1 MDTPLRVLFVAAS
14 ASDAGPLQEEL
25 ARAGLEVSWEVA
37 CNAAEMQTA
46 LGQEGWD
53 LVLSDYE
60 IPGFGALPALA
71 LAEAAGVDVP
81 FLVVSDAAGEDNR
94 ERVLRA
100 GARNCVAR
108 GSLPGLASSVEREL
122 AESRLR
128 RERRRARQALS
139 ESESRFHALAETTSD
154 AILTADG
161 HGRIVFANRAAER
174 VFGQP
179 VAAIVGR
186 PIERLV
192 PGVLALAAAADGE
205 PAPYG
210 PVEEHVGVH
219 ASGREFPLQLSIGS
233 LTRDG
238 RRFATVV
245 ARDVTERRTAEKALR
260 ESEERFRVVAQ
271 ISSDLV
277 YEWNIETGEVVFF
290 HARPGSSRGVSS
302 TREEWEKL
310 LHPEDRDRVVAS
322 MRRTLETDH
331 PFLEEYRIVLASGSV
346 RVRVGYGKVLRD
358 GEGRPLK
365 WIGVNKD
372 VTEQHRIQNALK
384 ESEQKLRTLVT
395 NVPVVLF
402 AIDRHGTFTHSEGKG
417 LESLGLEPGEVVG
430 KSVWDLYRKYP
441 DVLEHVR
448 RALSGDA
455 HTATVRLGGISF
467 ETRYAPYRDADGG
480 VVGVIGVATDVTEQR
495 RADQALHSS
504 ELRYRTLFERNL
516 AGVFRSTLEGR
527 ILECNES
534 FARIFGYASPEEALH
549 KPALDFYLRPGDR
562 KTFLTRLSE
571 RHTVSNLE
579 MCARRRDGT
588 PVWVLENAT
597 LVEGPDGAHSL
608 IEGTVID
615 ITERKRAEEQV
626 KHLAFHDALTGLP
639 NRLLLNDRLTV
650 ALAQAHR
657 SRQKLALLFLDL
669 DRFKIINDSLG
680 HTVGD
685 ELLRRVAERL
695 HACVREG
702 DTVARLGGDEFVILV
717 TRISSDSDAD
727 TIAHKVLAAVRLP
740 FGVEQR
746 DFFLTTSVGVSLYPA
761 DGIDAETL
769 LQNADTAMYR
779 AKEQGRDNYQLY
791 APAMN
796 SRAAE
801 RLSLENRLRQALQN
815 EELVLHYQ
823 PIVDLRNGRVRG
835 AEALLRWRHPE
846 RGLLA
851 PAEFIPLA
859 EVSGL
864 ISPIGRWVLQTACA
878 QAREWQT
885 LGNPRFTM
893 SVNLSPR
900 QFLQTDLVSQ
910 VADALSSNGLDAGS
924 LDLEITESNAMENAE
939 ITVNTLWELRR
950 LGVGISMDDFG
961 TGYSSLNYL
970 KRFPIDRVKLDRSFV
985 RDVVTNPEDGAIVR
999 AVISMAHTLRLVV
1012 VAEGVENQ
1020 DQLAFLRQHRCDE
1033 MQGFLFSPP
1042 VEPEEFQKLLIR
1054 RQPLPAIA

>member
-1 MDTPLRVLFVAAS
+1 VDTPLRVLFVAAS
-14 ASDAGPLQEEL
+14 AAGAGPLLREL
-25 ARAGLEVSWEVA
+25 ARAGLEVSWEIVRD
-37 CNAAEMQTA
+37 AAEMMTA
-46 LGQEGWD
+46 LGQEEWD
-53 LVLSDYE
+53 LVLSDDE
-60 IPGFGALPALA
+60 IPGFGALPALM
-71 LAEAAGVDVP
+71 LTRAAGLDVP
-81 FLVVSDAAGEDNR
+81 FLVVSDAMGEERR
-94 ERVLRA
+94 ECLLRE
-100 GARNCVAR
+100 GARKCLAKS
-108 GSLPGLASSVEREL
+108 SLPELASHVEREL
-122 AESRLR
+122 ASSRLR
-128 RERRRARQALS
+128 RERRRSRQALA
-139 ESESRFHALAETTSD
+139 ESESRFRALSEIASD
-154 AILTADG
+154 AILTADD
-161 HGRIVFANRAAER
+161 HGRIVFANRAAEA

-192 PGVLALAAAADGE
+192 PGVLALAAAVEDT
-205 PAPYG
+205 PSPDG
-210 PVEEHVGVH
+210 PVGEQVGVH
-219 ASGREFPLQLSIGS
+219 ASGREIPLELTIGS

-238 RRFATVV
+238 RRFTTVL
-245 ARDVTERRTAEKALR
+245 ARDVTERRNSERALR
-260 ESEERFRVVAQ
+260 ESEERFRVAAQ

-277 YEWNIETGEVVFF
+277 YEWNIETGDVVFL
-290 HARPGSSRGVSS
+290 HGNARGLPS
-302 TREEWEKL
+302 TRKEWEKL
-310 LHPEDRDRVVAS
+310 VHPEDRDRVLISV
-322 MRRTLETDH
+322 RRTLETDH
-331 PFLEEYRIVLASGSV
+331 PFLEEYRIVLADGSI
-346 RVRVGYGKVLRD
+346 RVRLGYGKVLRD

-372 VTEQHRIQNALK
+372 VTERRRTQNALK
-384 ESEQKLRTLVT
+384 DSEEKLRTLVA

-402 AIDRHGTFTHSEGKG
+402 AIDRNGIFTHSEGKG

-455 HTATVRLGGISF
+455 HTATVRLGEISF
-467 ETRYAPYRDADGG
+467 ETRYAPYCDTDG
-480 VVGVIGVATDVTEQR
+480 VVAGVIGVATDVTEQR

-516 AGVFRSTLEGR
+516 AGVFRSTLDGR

-534 FARIFGYASPEEALH
+534 FARIFGYVSPEEALH
-549 KPALDFYLRPGDR
+549 KPALDFYLRPADR

-571 RHTVSNLE
+571 RHMVSNHE

-657 SRQKLALLFLDL
+657 SRQKLAILYLDV
-669 DRFKIINDSLG
+669 DRFKVINDSLG

-695 HACVREG
+695 RACVREG
-702 DTVARLGGDEFVILV
+702 DTVSRLGGDEFVILV
-717 TRISSDSDAD
+717 SRISSDGAAD
-727 TIAHKVLAAVRLP
+727 TIAQKVLAAVRLP

-746 DFFLTTSVGVSLYPA
+746 DFFLTASVGVSLYPT

-769 LQNADTAMYR
+769 VQNADTAMYR

-796 SRAAE
+796 ARAAD

-815 EELVLHYQ
+815 DELVLHYQ

-846 RGLLA
+846 RGLLP
-851 PAEFIPLA
+851 PAEFISLA

-864 ISPIGRWVLQTACA
+864 ISSIGRWVLQTACA
-878 QAREWQT
+878 QAREWQIQ
-885 LGNPRFTM
+885 GNPRFTM

-910 VADALSSNGLDAGS
+910 VADALSSNGLDPGS
-924 LDLEITESNAMENAE
+924 LDLEITESSAMENAAV
-939 ITVNTLWELRR
+939 TVNTLWELRR

-985 RDVVTNPEDGAIVR
+985 RDVVTNPEDAAIVR

-1012 VAEGVENQ
+1012 AAEGVENEE
-1020 DQLAFLRQHRCDE
+1020 QLAFLRQHRCDE

-1042 VEPEEFQKLLIR
+1042 VEAEEFQKLLNL
-1054 RQPLPAIA
+1054 RQALPAIA

>member
-1 MDTPLRVLFVAAS
+1 VDTPLRVLFVAAS
-14 ASDAGPLQEEL
+14 ATDAGPLIEEL
-25 ARAGLEVSWEVA
+25 ARNGLEVSGEVV
-37 CNAAEMQTA
+37 CTAADLQAA
-46 LGQEGWD
+46 LRREEWD
-53 LVLSDYE
+53 LVLSYDE
-60 IPGFGALPALA
+60 IPGFGAFPALT
-71 LAEAAGVDVP
+71 LTRAAGLDVP
-81 FLVVSDAAGEDNR
+81 FLVVSDGMGHDRR
-94 ERVLRA
+94 ESLLRA
-100 GARNCVAR
+100 GARKCLAK
-108 GSLPGLASSVEREL
+108 GPLPETASHVEREL
-122 AESRLR
+122 AGSRLQ
-128 RERRRARQALS
+128 RERRRARRALA
-139 ESESRFHALAETTSD
+139 ESESRFHALAETAND

-161 HGRIVFANRAAER
+161 HGRIVFANRAAEG

-186 PIERLV
+186 PIERLI
-192 PGVLALAAAADGE
+192 PGVLALAAGAEGAPSPDGPVGEHAGIHADG
-205 PAPYG
+205 
-210 PVEEHVGVH
+210 
-219 ASGREFPLQLSIGS
+219 REIPLQLSLGS

-238 RRFATVV
+238 RRFTTFV
-245 ARDVTERRTAEKALR
+245 ARDVSERRNAERALR
-260 ESEERFRVVAQ
+260 ESEERFRVAAQ

-277 YEWNIETGEVVFF
+277 YEWNIETGDVLFL
-290 HARPGSSRGVSS
+290 HGSSRGLPS
-302 TREEWEKL
+302 TREAWEKL
-310 LHPEDRDRVVAS
+310 VHPEDRDRVLGS
-322 MRRTLETDH
+322 MRRTLETDDA
-331 PFLEEYRIVLASGSV
+331 FLEEYRIVLADGSI

-372 VTEQHRIQNALK
+372 VTERRRTQNALK
-384 ESEQKLRTLVT
+384 DSEQKLRTLVA
-395 NVPVVLF
+395 NVPVGLF
-402 AIDRHGTFTHSEGKG
+402 AIDRNGIFTHSEGKG
-417 LESLGLEPGEVVG
+417 LEPLGLEPGEVVG
-430 KSVWDLYRKYP
+430 KSVWDLYREYP
-441 DVLEHVR
+441 DVLEHMR

-455 HTATVRLGGISF
+455 HTATVRVGETSF
-467 ETRYAPYRDADGG
+467 ETRYAPYRDADGS
-480 VVGVIGVATDVTEQR
+480 VEGVIGVATDVTEQR

-516 AGVFRSTLEGR
+516 AGVFRSTLDGR

-534 FARIFGYASPEEALH
+534 FARIFGYVSPEEALH
-549 KPALDFYLRPGDR
+549 KPALDFYLRAGDR
-562 KTFLTRLSE
+562 KKFLNRLSE
-571 RHTVSNLE
+571 RHMVSNHE
-579 MCARRRDGT
+579 MCARKRDGT

-597 LVEGPDGAHSL
+597 LVEGPDGAPSF

-639 NRLLLNDRLTV
+639 NRLLLNDRLEV

-657 SRQKLALLFLDL
+657 SRQKLAILYLDL
-669 DRFKIINDSLG
+669 DRFKVINDSLG

-695 HACVREG
+695 RACVREG

-717 TRISSDSDAD
+717 TRISSDDDAE
-727 TIAHKVLAAVRLP
+727 TIAQKVLAAVRLP

-746 DFFLTTSVGVSLYPA
+746 DFFLTTSVGVSLYPT
-761 DGIDAETL
+761 DGIDGETL
-769 LQNADTAMYR
+769 VQNADTAMYR
-779 AKEQGRDNYQLY
+779 AKEQGRDNCQPY

-801 RLSLENRLRQALQN
+801 RLSLENRLRGALQN

-864 ISPIGRWVLQTACA
+864 ISPIGRWVLRTACA

-885 LGNPRFTM
+885 LSNPRFTI

-900 QFLQTDLVSQ
+900 QFLQADLVSQ
-910 VADALSSNGLDAGS
+910 VADALSSNGLAPGS
-924 LDLEITESNAMENAE
+924 LDLEITESSAMENAE
-939 ITVNTLWELRR
+939 VTVSTLWELRR

-1012 VAEGVENQ
+1012 VAEGVENEE
-1020 DQLAFLRQHRCDE
+1020 QLAFLRQHRCDE

-1042 VEPEEFQKLLIR
+1042 VEPEEFQKLLTR
-1054 RQPLPAIA
+1054 RQALPAIA

>member
-14 ASDAGPLQEEL
+14 AAGAGPLLQEL
-25 ARAGLEVSWEVA
+25 ARAGLEVSWEIVRDT
-37 CNAAEMQTA
+37 AEMQTA

-53 LVLSDYE
+53 LVLCDDE

-71 LAEAAGVDVP
+71 LAVAAGLDTP
-81 FLVVSDAAGEDNR
+81 FLVISDAVAEDRR
-94 ERVLRA
+94 ERLFRA
-100 GARNCVAR
+100 GARNCIAR
-108 GSLPGLASSVEREL
+108 GSLPRLALSVEREL
-122 AESRLR
+122 ARSRLR
-128 RERRRARQALS
+128 RERRRGRQALV
-139 ESESRFHALAETTSD
+139 ESESRFRALSEIASD

-161 HGRIVFANRAAER
+161 NGRIVFANRAAEG

-186 PIERLV
+186 PIERLL
-192 PGVLALAAAADGE
+192 PGVLALTAAAADGVN
-205 PAPYG
+205 ASDR
-210 PVEEHVGVH
+210 PVGEQVGVH
-219 ASGREFPLQLSIGS
+219 ASGREIPLELTIGS
-233 LTRDG
+233 LMRDG
-238 RRFATVV
+238 RRFTTVL
-245 ARDVTERRTAEKALR
+245 ARDVTERRRAESALR
-260 ESEERFRVVAQ
+260 ESE
-271 ISSDLV
+271 
-277 YEWNIETGEVVFF
+277 
-290 HARPGSSRGVSS
+290 
-302 TREEWEKL
+302 
-310 LHPEDRDRVVAS
+310 
-322 MRRTLETDH
+322 
-331 PFLEEYRIVLASGSV
+331 VL
-346 RVRVGYGKVLRD
+346 
-358 GEGRPLK
+358 
-365 WIGVNKD
+365 
-372 VTEQHRIQNALK
+372 
-384 ESEQKLRTLVT
+384 
-395 NVPVVLF
+395 
-402 AIDRHGTFTHSEGKG
+402 
-417 LESLGLEPGEVVG
+417 
-430 KSVWDLYRKYP
+430 
-441 DVLEHVR
+441 
-448 RALSGDA
+448 
-455 HTATVRLGGISF
+455 
-467 ETRYAPYRDADGG
+467 
-480 VVGVIGVATDVTEQR
+480 
-495 RADQALHSS
+495 
-504 ELRYRTLFERNL
+504 YRTLFERNL
-516 AGVFRSTLEGR
+516 AGVFRSTLDGR

-571 RHTVSNLE
+571 RHTVNNHE

-597 LVEGPDGAHSL
+597 LVEGPDGARSL

-615 ITERKRAEEQV
+615 ITDRKRAEEQV
-626 KHLAFHDALTGLP
+626 KHLAFHDALTGIP
-639 NRLLLNDRLTV
+639 NRLLLNDRLTI

-657 SRQKLALLFLDL
+657 SRQKLAILYLDL
-669 DRFKIINDSLG
+669 DRFKVINDSLG

-685 ELLRRVAERL
+685 QLLRRVAERL
-695 HACVREG
+695 RACVREG

-717 TRISSDSDAD
+717 TRISSDADAD
-727 TIAHKVLAAVRLP
+727 TIAQKILAAVRLP

-746 DFFLTTSVGVSLYPA
+746 DFFLSTSVGVSLYPT

-769 LQNADTAMYR
+769 IQNADTAMYR

-815 EELVLHYQ
+815 DELVLHYQ

-851 PAEFIPLA
+851 PAEFISLA

-864 ISPIGRWVLQTACA
+864 ISPIGRWVLRTACA

-885 LGNPRFTM
+885 LVNPRFTM

-910 VADALSSNGLDAGS
+910 VAGALSSSGLDAGS

-939 ITVNTLWELRR
+939 VTVNTLWELRR

-1012 VAEGVENQ
+1012 AAEGVENEG
-1020 DQLAFLRQHRCDE
+1020 QLAFLRQHRCDE

-1042 VEPEEFQKLLIR
+1042 VEPAEFQTLLTR
-1054 RQPLPAIA
+1054 RQLLPAIA